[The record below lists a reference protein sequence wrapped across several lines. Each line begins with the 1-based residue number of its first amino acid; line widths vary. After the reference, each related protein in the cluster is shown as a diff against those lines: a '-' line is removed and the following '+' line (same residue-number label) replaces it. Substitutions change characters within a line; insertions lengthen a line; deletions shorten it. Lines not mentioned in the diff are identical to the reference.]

1 MNSKKMV
8 LIGLVLTAFF
18 SSLAVFELIPGL
30 LMAFLL
36 LFVGIAVTYYFVLSR
51 MRLESLAG
59 ISILLKAAK
68 EIGRE
73 SKAPEISRQLG
84 LWAQRLVKS
93 EAALVWWQGEW
104 AFGEEEFTV
113 WPGLETAREWVK
125 NNNEVLVL
133 NQNGGEIF
141 SHPWPSNIKSLL
153 GLPLMV
159 AGEAAGMLFLLNE
172 NKRGYFV
179 PQDSEALE
187 VICQQAAAALN
198 KASDYQKLEYFYK
211 EILFSMLNALD
222 SRFPGFTGHSQRVA
236 RVAVLLGSK
245 LGLDE
250 EELRILEYAALL
262 HDAGKVFFLQEGL
275 PGEAGELEE
284 MEKELSV
291 PPVEEHPSLGA
302 QILPDEGVF
311 AKMRQG
317 ILYHHERYDGSGY
330 PEGLSRTDIPLA
342 ARIIAVADL
351 YDALTRLA
359 PEEERLVPEFAIK
372 EMKKTMGMLLDPLVV
387 IVLEEVERELD
398 EIT

>member
-1 MNSKKMV
+1 MDSKKMV

-30 LMAFLL
+30 LMSFLL
-36 LFVGIAVTYYFVLSR
+36 LFVGIAVTYYFALSR

-73 SKAPEISRQLG
+73 SKAPEISRLLG

-104 AFGEEEFTV
+104 VLGDEEFTA

-125 NNNEVLVL
+125 NNNEILVL
-133 NQNGGEIF
+133 YKNGGEIF
-141 SHPWPSNIKSLL
+141 SHPWPSNINSLL
-153 GLPLMV
+153 GWPLMV
-159 AGEAAGMLFLLNE
+159 TGEAVGMLFLLNE
-172 NKRGYFV
+172 SKRGYFV

-236 RVAVLLGSK
+236 RVAALLGSK

-284 MEKELSV
+284 ELSV
-291 PPVEEHPSLGA
+291 PLVEEHPLLGA
-302 QILPDEGVF
+302 QILPNKGIF
-311 AKMRQG
+311 AKVRQG

-359 PEEERLVPEFAIK
+359 PEEERLEPEAAVTEIK
-372 EMKKTMGMLLDPLVV
+372 KSMGMLLDPLVV
-387 IVLEEVERELD
+387 VVMEEVERKHD
-398 EIT
+398 DIT

>member
-30 LMAFLL
+30 IMAFLL
-36 LFVGIAVTYYFVLSR
+36 LCVGIAVTYYFALSQ

-59 ISILLKAAK
+59 KTILLKAAK
-68 EIGRE
+68 EIGKE
-73 SKAPEISRQLG
+73 SKAPEISRLLG

-104 AFGEEEFTV
+104 VLGDEEFTV
-113 WPGLETAREWVK
+113 WPGLETAREWVR
-125 NNNEVLVL
+125 NNREVLVL
-133 NQNGGEIF
+133 NRNGGEIF
-141 SHPWPSNIKSLL
+141 SHPWPSNINSLL
-153 GLPLMV
+153 GWPLTV
-159 AGEAAGMLFLLNE
+159 ADEAAGMLFLLNE
-172 NKRGYFV
+172 SKRGYFV
-179 PQDSEALE
+179 PQDSEALK
-187 VICQQAAAALN
+187 VICQQAVLSLD
-198 KASDYQKLEYFYK
+198 KANNYQKTEVIYK
-211 EILFSMLNALD
+211 EMLFSLVNTLD
-222 SRFPGFTGHSQRVA
+222 SRFPGFAGHSRRVA

-262 HDAGKVFFLQEGL
+262 HDAGKVFFLREGI
-275 PGEAGELEE
+275 PGKAGELEE
-284 MEKELSV
+284 MEEESYL
-291 PPVEEHPSLGA
+291 PPVEEHPLLGA
-302 QILPDEGVF
+302 QILPGEGIF
-311 AKMRQG
+311 ARMRQG

-359 PEEERLVPEFAIK
+359 SEEERLEPEAAVN